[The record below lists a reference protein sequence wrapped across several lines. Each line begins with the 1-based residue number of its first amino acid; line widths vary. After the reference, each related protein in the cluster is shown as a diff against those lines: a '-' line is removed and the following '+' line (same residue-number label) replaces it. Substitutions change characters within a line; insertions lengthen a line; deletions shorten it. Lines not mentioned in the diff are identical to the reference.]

1 MCAAQAT
8 VVETDWRS
16 AFPGLASIEDK
27 AWLDALQA
35 TGESRLPSGTM
46 VIRKGDP
53 CQHFILL
60 IEGTIRV
67 YETAENGR
75 EIVLYRVKA
84 GEICVLTITNLMEH
98 TAYQAEAVVENDSRV
113 ISIPLE
119 HFKSAMAHSPAFRTF
134 IVTTLARRL
143 SHMMR
148 LVEQIAFQRLDLRLA
163 CLLGQLFGQQS
174 ASCIYVTHQ
183 ELARELGT
191 TREVASRLL
200 KEFERMGCVRL
211 GRGRIELI
219 SGDAL
224 IRLSRGEER
233 G

>member
-1 MCAAQAT
+1 MRTAQVTA
-8 VVETDWRS
+8 VETNWRS
-16 AFPGLASIEDK
+16 AFPRLASIEDQ

-35 TGESRLPSGTM
+35 ASESRLPSGTM

-67 YETAENGR
+67 YEKADNGR
-75 EIVLYRVKA
+75 EIVLYRVQA

-98 TAYQAEAVVENDSRV
+98 TAYQADAVVESDSRV
-113 ISIPLE
+113 ISMPLQ
-119 HFKSAMAHSPAFRTF
+119 HFQSAMAHSPAFRTF
-134 IVTTLARRL
+134 ILTTLARRL

-163 CLLGQLFGQQS
+163 CLLGQLFGQRN
-174 ASCIYVTHQ
+174 ASRIYVTHQ

-191 TREVASRLL
+191 TREVTSRLL
-200 KEFERMGCVRL
+200 KEFERMGCVSL
-211 GRGRIELI
+211 GRGRIDLI
-219 SGDAL
+219 SEDAL
-224 IRLSRGEER
+224 VRLSRA
-233 G
+233 